1 MYIQS
6 MYKQQPTSILTSL
19 FTEDDL
25 PSDPPTLLSTA
36 KQKCRESH
44 IKLKD
49 IIVTLMSAQESQQQ
63 STSYATQV
71 SHNIIQAHFL
81 LHMPKIVHS

>member
-19 FTEDDL
+19 FIEDDP
-25 PSDPPTLLSTA
+25 PSDIPTLLSTA
-36 KQKCRESH
+36 KQKYRESH

-49 IIVTLMSAQESQQQ
+49 IINDIDV
-63 STSYATQV
+63 STGIS
-71 SHNIIQAHFL
+71 IIVKF
-81 LHMPKIVHS
+81 SCYTS